1 MFDFHCHI
9 LPDVDDGSQS
19 LEETIEMIKFLKEN
33 NFSGVIATPHANSL
47 YFPKRENLNE
57 IKENILKYVDFNIII
72 GYEVRI
78 DAIENYDPRIFAIEG
93 TNFILLEFD
102 FYKKP
107 SDIIEP
113 FIKVMKYG
121 LKPILAHPER
131 YPYLTF
137 NEIKKIK
144 EFSVLIQVNVK
155 SLNGF
160 YGLEI
165 MKKAQ
170 KLYEICDLV
179 GSDAHS
185 IEDYRNLKDLSFYNN
200 KDFSKLIALSN
211 K

>member
-9 LPDVDDGSQS
+9 LPNVDDGSQS

-33 NFSGVIATPHANSL
+33 NFIGVVATVHANSL
-47 YFPKRENLNE
+47 YFPKRENLKE
-57 IKENILKYVDFNIII
+57 IRKNILKYIDFNIII

-78 DAIENYDPRIFAIEG
+78 DAIEAYDPRTFVIEG

-107 SDIIEP
+107 SDLLEP
-113 FIKVMKYG
+113 FLKVMKYG
-121 LKPILAHPER
+121 LKPIFAHPER
-131 YPYLTF
+131 YHYLTF
-137 NEIKKIK
+137 NEIKNIK
-144 EFSVLIQVNVK
+144 EFNVLIQVNAK
-155 SLNGF
+155 SLNGL

-170 KLYEICDLV
+170 KLYEICDLI

-185 IEDYRNLKDLSFYNN
+185 IEDYKNLNNLSFYNN
-200 KDFSKLIALSN
+200 KDFSKFINL
-211 K
+211 